1 MDEAEIKKSI
11 EEALKKDR
19 AQLASAIGKVLAE
32 SKNKAEFKK
41 AELAIK
47 DLIKVNVKNKDQQ
60 KELQE
65 IADKQIATYK
75 DLFEASGD
83 LEEAFFLLSKKTKL
97 STTGQGIFAKQMTE
111 GVKAGGKFGKA
122 LYDGTADIKEY
133 TSAFE
138 DLGGVVGYAIADL
151 GERFSTN
158 IEAFRQLSDV
168 GAAFNQN
175 LVQLRQA
182 AAAAGLPLGDFA
194 DLVGKNSENLAA
206 LYGSTT
212 LGAQSFA
219 NLSNEFRKMSIETLA
234 PLGFTVE
241 ELNETLLTTL
251 LLQRRSGQFN
261 QQSTNQQLTSAT
273 ALAEQMDRLA
283 KLTGQSRAAM
293 TKQMEAQ
300 LNNERFL
307 ASLGDMTD
315 EARNRMSA
323 FAAAVSQVSPGL
335 AEGLQDLIANAGV
348 PVTDASRVLIQ
359 NIPEATKIVQQL
371 QAGTL
376 NTSQAMVALR
386 DAAKRSN
393 ESLRGVAK
401 TGTVEFARMFGEVNK
416 LASAQF
422 NLGAVTN
429 EQLKRNDSLT
439 KQLTLFEDAAKKA
452 SAGFQS
458 IETGFFATM
467 GQVLGGTG
475 SGINKSLT
483 GIGTALAALPA
494 PMQAMLF
501 MGKTVGSYL
510 LDTTKQIGI
519 TAAGTA
525 AGIRMAGGLTGIT
538 GTKGP
543 LGRVGGV
550 KGLAGRAGLAG
561 LGSTGVLAGMYG
573 ASNADTALGKGAS
586 VLGSTLSG
594 ALAGSMFGLPG
605 AVIGGLLGLTLAGI
619 SAANVKDSDK
629 RNTGTFGKLGM
640 SAEPVTKM
648 LQVESGERV
657 LSRAETRKY
666 NQNQENNNEQ
676 LSDLTRS
683 LEKKFDAMV
692 LAVNKTNT
700 LNEQAVKALNTQVAL
715 TTQGNMTLDKTRKGV
730 ASLGSLV

>member
-1 MDEAEIKKSI
+1 
-11 EEALKKDR
+11 
-19 AQLASAIGKVLAE
+19 
-32 SKNKAEFKK
+32 
-41 AELAIK
+41 
-47 DLIKVNVKNKDQQ
+47 
-60 KELQE
+60 
-65 IADKQIATYK
+65 
-75 DLFEASGD
+75 
-83 LEEAFFLLSKKTKL
+83 
-97 STTGQGIFAKQMTE
+97 
-111 GVKAGGKFGKA
+111 
-122 LYDGTADIKEY
+122 
-133 TSAFE
+133 
-138 DLGGVVGYAIADL
+138 
-151 GERFSTN
+151 
-158 IEAFRQLSDV
+158 
-168 GAAFNQN
+168 
-175 LVQLRQA
+175 
-182 AAAAGLPLGDFA
+182 
-194 DLVGKNSENLAA
+194 
-206 LYGSTT
+206 
-212 LGAQSFA
+212 
-219 NLSNEFRKMSIETLA
+219 
-234 PLGFTVE
+234 
-241 ELNETLLTTL
+241 
-251 LLQRRSGQFN
+251 
-261 QQSTNQQLTSAT
+261 
-273 ALAEQMDRLA
+273 
-283 KLTGQSRAAM
+283 
-293 TKQMEAQ
+293 
-300 LNNERFL
+300 
-307 ASLGDMTD
+307 
-315 EARNRMSA
+315 
-323 FAAAVSQVSPGL
+323 
-335 AEGLQDLIANAGV
+335 
-348 PVTDASRVLIQ
+348 
-359 NIPEATKIVQQL
+359 
-371 QAGTL
+371 
-376 NTSQAMVALR
+376 
-386 DAAKRSN
+386 RSN
-393 ESLRGVAK
+393 QSLRGVAK
-401 TGTVEFARMFGEVNK
+401 TGTVEFARMYGEVNK

-422 NLGAVTN
+422 NLGAVTS

-467 GQVLGGTG
+467 GQLLGGTG
-475 SGINKSLT
+475 SMINKSLT

-561 LGSTGVLAGMYG
+561 LGSAGVLAGMYG

-586 VLGSTLSG
+586 VLGSALSG

-619 SAANVKDSDK
+619 SATNVKDSNK

-657 LSRAETRKY
+657 LSRPETRKY

-700 LNEQAVKALNTQVAL
+700 LNEQAVKA
-715 TTQGNMTLDKTRKGV
+715 
-730 ASLGSLV
+730 